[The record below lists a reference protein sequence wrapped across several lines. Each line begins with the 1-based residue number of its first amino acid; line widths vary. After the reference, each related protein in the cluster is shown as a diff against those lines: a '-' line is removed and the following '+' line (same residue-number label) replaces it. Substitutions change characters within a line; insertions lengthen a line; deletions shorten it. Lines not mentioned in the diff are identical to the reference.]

1 MKPVKPVKAL
11 TIGVLLALST
21 SVAIAQNN
29 AAPAATGPTMASAG
43 TDSLAVAQVYGVV
56 LHGTG
61 RQPVGSGEPFMIRL
75 AFTPQGELAGFAFNP
90 RSQAP
95 TIDP

>member
-1 MKPVKPVKAL
+1 MKPVKAVTVGLLL
-11 TIGVLLALST
+11 TLST

-29 AAPAATGPTMASAG
+29 AVPAATGPTMASAG

-56 LHGTG
+56 VHGTG
-61 RQPVGSGEPFMIRL
+61 RQPVGGGEPVMIRF
-75 AFTPQGELAGFAFNP
+75 ASTPRAELAGFAFNP